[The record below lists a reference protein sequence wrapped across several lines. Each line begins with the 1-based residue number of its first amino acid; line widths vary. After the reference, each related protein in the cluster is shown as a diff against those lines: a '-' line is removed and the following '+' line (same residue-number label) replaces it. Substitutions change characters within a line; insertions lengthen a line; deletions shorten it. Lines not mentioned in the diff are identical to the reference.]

1 MAYILCL
8 LALYVCTILTMVF
21 MHKFKNTKL
30 TNLIFSLTIFVLY
43 IISVIIVY
51 FKVGFKDW
59 NFQNTLPVANVS
71 PFMFFVVPLY
81 FVLPKKAK
89 NYFML
94 LIALLSVG
102 MFLSPTFSCIFNAMR
117 NYKFHFSFMIDYI
130 AHFAL
135 CLWGVYII
143 KSKQV
148 ELKIKDSLFSGLI
161 IVCVAVLML
170 VLNIIFD
177 TAFFGLNLNGKHNI
191 YNMVL
196 VSNSYLSA
204 LIYFAGLIFVLIMGF
219 LFHKVLN
226 LKRNKKDNTEG
237 IKKEL

>member
-8 LALYVCTILTMVF
+8 IALYVCSILIMIF

-30 TNLIFSLTIFVLY
+30 TNLIFCLTVFVLY
-43 IISVIIVY
+43 IICVIIVY
-51 FKVGFKDW
+51 LKAGFNDW
-59 NFQNTLPVANVS
+59 NFQNSLPVANVS
-71 PFMFFVVPLY
+71 PFMFSVVPLY

-89 NYFML
+89 SYFML

-117 NYKFHFSFMIDYI
+117 NYKFHVSFMLDYV

-143 KSKQV
+143 KSKQA
-148 ELKIKDSLFSGLI
+148 ELKIKDSIFSGSI
-161 IVCVAVLML
+161 IVCVAIVML
-170 VLNIIFD
+170 IINIIFD
-177 TAFFGLNLNGKHNI
+177 TAFFGLNLNGKHSI

-204 LIYFAGLIFVLIMGF
+204 LLYFVGLISVLVMGF
-219 LFHKVLN
+219 LFNKLLN
-226 LKRNKKDNTEG
+226 LKRSKKDNTEG